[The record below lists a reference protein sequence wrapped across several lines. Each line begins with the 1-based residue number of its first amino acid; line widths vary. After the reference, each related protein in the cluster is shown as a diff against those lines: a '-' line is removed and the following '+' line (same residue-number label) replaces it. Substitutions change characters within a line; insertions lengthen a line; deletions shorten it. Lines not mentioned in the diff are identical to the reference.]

1 MNTFWN
7 PKDKR
12 KTRRQILSEFC
23 VDAIKKQKYYE
34 KIYRTKPNQMLIHN
48 KDGAYVIVSKNY
60 YYYHMK
66 DDEYETETELVDE
79 EEEREAQRIKD
90 KYNYN

>member
-1 MNTFWN
+1 MNTFFN

-23 VDAIKKQKYYE
+23 VDAIQKQKYYE
-34 KIYRTKPNQMLIHN
+34 KIYKTKPNQMLIHN
-48 KDGAYVIVSKNY
+48 KDGAYVIVPKHY

-66 DDEYETETELVDE
+66 EDEYETETELIDE
-79 EEEREAQRIKD
+79 EEERETQRIKD
-90 KYNYN
+90 KYNHN

>member
-12 KTRRQILSEFC
+12 KTRRQLLSEFC
-23 VDAIKKQKYYE
+23 VDAIQKQKYYE
-34 KIYRTKPNQMLIHN
+34 KLYKTKPNQMLIHD

-79 EEEREAQRIKD
+79 EDEREAQRIKD
-90 KYNYN
+90 KYNHT